1 MTTTPAPIAEY
12 RDVTPAAFRDEIV
25 PRYEPAL
32 LRGLADSWPAVRA
45 GRESARA
52 ACSYLAGFDRG
63 AEVEA
68 FIGPPEIGGRFF
80 YAPDMRGFKFQRRKG
95 RFGEVLRYIESLAGM
110 ERSPA
115 VYVGAAAVPDCL
127 PGFAEQNPLPL
138 LAGRNAVPRVWI
150 GNESV
155 VSTHFDQSDNIAIVA
170 AGRRRVTLFPPD
182 QLSNLYI
189 GPLDHNMAGQP
200 ASMVDLRDPDFETYP
215 RFRKALEAARTV
227 ELEPGDG
234 LYIPALWWHDIE
246 ALSSFN
252 ILVNFWWDDA
262 PPGAAAPFEAMV
274 HALLA
279 LGDLPPERRAAW
291 RTMFDHYGFRAH
303 GDPAAHLEPEHRGIL
318 GTPTPQLR
326 DRIRQFLLRGLGR
339 R

>member
-1 MTTTPAPIAEY
+1 MTVASPVAER
-12 RDVTPAAFRDEIV
+12 RDVDAASFRGEIV
-25 PRYEPAL
+25 PGYRPVV
-32 LRGLADSWPAVRA
+32 LRGVAAAWPVVQA
-45 GRESARA
+45 GRESAQA
-52 ACSYLAGFDRG
+52 ACAYLAGFDRG

-68 FIGPPEIGGRFF
+68 FVGPPDIGGRFF
-80 YAPDMRGFKFQRRKG
+80 YTDDMRGFNFERRRA
-95 RFGEVLRYIESLAGM
+95 RFGEVLRYVAQLPAMESP
-110 ERSPA
+110 PA
-115 VYVGAAAVPDCL
+115 VYVGAAALPDCL
-127 PGFAEQNPLPL
+127 PGFAAANPLPL
-138 LAGRNAVPRVWI
+138 LDGSNAVPRLWL

-155 VSTHFDQSDNIAIVA
+155 VSTHFDQSDNVAVVA

-182 QLSNLYI
+182 QLPNLYV

-200 ASMVDLRDPDFETYP
+200 ASMVDLRKPDFDRYP
-215 RFRKALEAARTV
+215 RFREALAAARTV

-234 LYIPALWWHDIE
+234 LYIPALWWHNIE
-246 ALSSFN
+246 ALSPFN
-252 ILVNFWWDDA
+252 LLVNYWWDDA

-279 LGDLPPERRAAW
+279 LGDLPPGRREAW
-291 RTMFDHYGFRAH
+291 RTMFDHYGFRAN
-303 GDPAAHLEPEHRGIL
+303 GDPAAHLEPEQRGIL